1 VRVESV
7 ESNVLCGMKR
17 GIVVTYELVD
27 NCLNTT
33 FENIPDNVV
42 THAKMCLL
50 NWASVAIG
58 GSRHR
63 AVEILVGMTRE
74 LDVSPQVS
82 LLGRAEKTDLLWGA
96 LINGT
101 SSHVH
106 DFDDTHLETLNHP
119 GSAIAPVCFA
129 LAEKLEL
136 SGRDLLRGFI
146 LGMEADLRIGNAVSP
161 SHYDAGW
168 HITSTAGVFGA
179 AVAAGILLGLNR
191 DEMVF
196 ALGIAAT
203 QASGLLEMLGTMTK
217 LLHAGKAAQNGLLAA
232 LLAGRGFDSTSRAL
246 ESPKGFAAVF
256 APQSDLT
263 KVNVRWGHDWE
274 LLKVAFKPY
283 ACGIVLHPVIDA
295 CIALRKQTKPS
306 DVKEIELIVC
316 PYTLILTGKEN
327 PKTGLEA
334 KYSVRHVTALAFLDG
349 AASVDQFTDAR
360 ALSPE
365 IQSFA
370 ARVNPIVDDNI
381 RDDEALMRL
390 TKIDGTV
397 DEVHISHATGSK
409 ENPMTVSQ
417 LTEKFMALCGDRLGE
432 KNALGF
438 VERLGRLESES
449 GISALLSLGTAR

>member
-1 VRVESV
+1 
-7 ESNVLCGMKR
+7 
-17 GIVVTYELVD
+17 VVTSELVD
-27 NCLNTT
+27 NCLNTA
-33 FENIPDNVV
+33 FEDIPDDVV
-42 THAKMCLL
+42 SHAKKCLL

-63 AVEILVGMTRE
+63 AVEILVEMTRE
-74 LDVSPQVS
+74 LDVGRQVS
-82 LLGRAEKTDLLWGA
+82 LFGRAEKTDLLWAA

-106 DFDDTHLETLNHP
+106 DFDDTHLKTMNHP

-136 SGRDLLRGFI
+136 SGRQLLRAFI
-146 LGMEADLRIGNAVSP
+146 LGMEADIRIGNAVSP

-168 HITSTAGVFGA
+168 HITSTAGALGA
-179 AVAAGILLGLNR
+179 AVAAGLLLGLNR

-232 LLAGRGFDSTSRAL
+232 LLAGRGYDSTSRAL
-246 ESPKGFAAVF
+246 ESPRGFAAVF

-295 CIALRKQTKPS
+295 CIALRTGTKPS
-306 DVKEIELIVC
+306 DVKDIELVVC
-316 PYTLILTGKEN
+316 PYTLILTGKVN

-334 KYSVRHVTALAFLDG
+334 KYSVRHVAALAFIDG

-365 IQSFA
+365 IESFA
-370 ARVNPIVDDNI
+370 ARVNPIVDNTI
-381 RDDEALMRL
+381 RDDEALMRV
-390 TKIDGTV
+390 TRIDGTV
-397 DEVHISHATGSK
+397 DDFHISHATGSK

-417 LTEKFMALCGDRLGE
+417 LTDKFMALCGDRLGK

-449 GISALLSLGTAR
+449 GISALLALGTAR